1 MRVRGKGRAQH
12 VIRTWRR
19 LLALASVARV
29 QTGKSFLGQAKDI
42 VVLRR
47 SGLRA
52 GEYYDYRL
60 FDDARF
66 SPEQKREYTGY
77 RFQWSAYRNV
87 NDPGL
92 VGRSDIPGSW
102 QGMIDKLLFSWLMQ
116 TAAIPTP
123 KVLALFDTAGLAAEG
138 LTTVVTTGDLQQLMV
153 VLASG
158 FFVKPARAASG
169 SGGYAVERV
178 VADDVLLADGTRVK
192 LSEFAQTVAA
202 HQRVVIQDRLRP
214 HPILAEAAGETVAT
228 IRVVV
233 LRYLDRS
240 VVHRT
245 VLRIPA
251 GRNMTDNFAGGK
263 SGNLLGRVEPET
275 GRIEAVYSGTGLD
288 QVPVERHPDTD
299 VQLVGLTLPDWAEAV
314 GLTLRASRLFSH
326 MPLQSWDL
334 ALTDRGPV
342 MIEINDVSSQDVL
355 QLCGPP
361 GMLDRNLCAFLRER
375 GFRWPYPYE

>member
-123 KVLALFDTAGLAAEG
+123 KVLALFDAAGLAAEG